1 MLGRLIVGAL
11 IGLVIGAALAAALVK
26 GLGMV
31 AFGAVLAYVLAAIVG
46 VLTGLFAG
54 KPIWAAGGQIEA
66 GLKAFAGALLAAGAM
81 FVIRQWIHVS
91 VDLSSFGAGAGEL
104 GALPAAS
111 LPLIAAVLG
120 AIFGADNTPADAA
133 SDEKRVGAAAPVRV
147 AKGDGAASLDEEQDP
162 PAASR
167 RARR

>member
-11 IGLVIGAALAAALVK
+11 IGLVLGAAMAAALIK
-26 GLGMV
+26 GLGVV
-31 AFGAVLAYVLAAIVG
+31 AFGAVLAYVFAAVVG

-81 FVIRQWIHVS
+81 FVIRQWVHVS

-120 AIFGADNTPADAA
+120 AVFGTDNTPDAPT
-133 SDEKRVGAAAPVRV
+133 DEKRAASSPPVRV
-147 AKGDGAASLDEEQDP
+147 AKGDVAAALDEEQEP